1 MDKLELAKE
10 RLNNAHNKHENDYQA
25 TITKLND
32 KENELLQRI
41 QDLNNEKHKVGI
53 LHGNI
58 NEVSK
63 DDIVEINIGS
73 SPGTVITAKRSVLIS
88 VKGSKMEVLFS
99 GRYDKVIKRDA
110 VHGRILLP
118 DVNPAVFQFIIA
130 YLEKLM
136 EAEEANQTLFPDL
149 PKLTDEYFHLLP
161 QHLDLF
167 GIVLPMLPDSSI
179 VKSTTEMNC
188 LHNWLEEVDQGTPS
202 IMWPERHVRKSSDGE
217 FKLIYRSSRDGL
229 TNSAF
234 HRKTG
239 NHTKRTITIIE
250 TTCGIVLGGY
260 SDLPWVWHGGYA
272 ESIKTFLF
280 VLRKSDIAAPIKLNQ
295 TRDSLAMDG
304 DCAIY
309 NDISQGSSFGAGH
322 DLEVNDSIVT
332 LCIGC
337 TYEAGPFKPYSPK
350 DNTYA
355 IKEMEVYH
363 VTDKPAKGA
372 IAQQTL
378 DKEALGAIPKCKI
391 VSGFSD
397 GINKAIKERQES
409 LRLAEVEVSQL
420 EIAFK
425 NEKSC

>member
-1 MDKLELAKE
+1 LE
-10 RLNNAHNKHENDYQA
+10 
-25 TITKLND
+25 ND
-32 KENELLQRI
+32 KEKELLQRI
-41 QDLNNEKHKVGI
+41 QNLNTEKHNVGI
-53 LHGNI
+53 LHGSN
-58 NEVSK
+58 NASE
-63 DDIVEINIGS
+63 DDSVEINVGY
-73 SPGTVITAKRSVLIS
+73 SPGTVITAKRSILTS

-99 GRYDKVIKRDA
+99 GRYDKVIKRD
-110 VHGRILLP
+110 VHGKILLP
-118 DVNPAVFQFIIA
+118 DVNPAVFQFIIT

-136 EAEEANQTLFPDL
+136 EAEEANQTLLPDL
-149 PKLTDEYFHLLP
+149 PKLNDEYFHLLP

-167 GIVLPMLPDSSI
+167 GIVLPMLPNSSI

-217 FKLIYRSSRDGL
+217 FKLIYRSSQDGL
-229 TNSAF
+229 TNSDF
-234 HRKTG
+234 HWKTG

-260 SDLPWVWHGGYA
+260 SDLPWVWRGGYA

-295 TRDSLAMDG
+295 TRNSLAMDG

-309 NDISQGSSFGAGH
+309 NDISQGPSFGAGH
-322 DLEVNDSIVT
+322 DLEVNDSIVK

-337 TYEAGPFKPYSPK
+337 TYEAGPFKPYSSLS
-350 DNTYA
+350 YA
-355 IKEMEVYH
+355 VKEMEVYH
-363 VTDKPAKGA
+363 VTDMPAKGV

-378 DKEALGAIPKCKI
+378 DKAALEAIPKYKS

-425 NEKSC
+425 NEKSCVDKFSDCDKKVD